1 MNFFKYIKT
10 FTLILICSIALTT
23 SSVLNSHNGVL
34 ALTPVNEAATIQDQN
49 STSLAIVANPKK
61 YLNDIVTFNAK
72 FDKFSTLG
80 LDYKPAFKSS
90 DEYISFLIKRDDS
103 TYDIPISEMN
113 LFIKKDEDLRALK
126 NSKSS
131 EIGNLMR
138 EGKKDEAEKFIDLKT
153 NDEIQITGVV
163 FSNALGDTW
172 IDVNK
177 LLLIKK
183 APEIKDG
190 V

>member
-103 TYDIPISEMN
+103 TYDIPLSEMK
-113 LFIKKDEDLRALK
+113 LFI
-126 NSKSS
+126 
-131 EIGNLMR
+131 
-138 EGKKDEAEKFIDLKT
+138 KKDEAEKFIDLKT